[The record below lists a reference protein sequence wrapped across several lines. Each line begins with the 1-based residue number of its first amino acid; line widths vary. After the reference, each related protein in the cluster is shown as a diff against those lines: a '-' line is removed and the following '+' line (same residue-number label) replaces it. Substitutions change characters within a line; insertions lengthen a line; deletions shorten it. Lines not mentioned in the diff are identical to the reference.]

1 MTTTAESYSVKH
13 SGAKAPVSAHPAFP
27 AIVALWFAT
36 LLGLGSLVL
45 PVALI
50 ERLVAVT
57 GVASLVPSAAP
68 PLGFTARVS
77 IALGGAIAGALIGLA
92 LAHRVARTH
101 SRDGEP
107 RRFFEASEM
116 LISADEPGENGPET
130 GPGME
135 ARPESGPEATEDAGF
150 EAEAR
155 EPTPDASDPLPCA
168 TPSLH
173 QDEPADAGNE
183 VSGESAAPQL
193 SIIETP
199 ARAEEPQDGCPLDEL
214 GLVQLA
220 TRLGAS
226 LEKRKAQLAARRPA
240 FPATLPPLAGADP
253 LETAEAEDAARA
265 IADFFG
271 SPEAAASLAKTA
283 ASGPA
288 SDIPASPPPASVSNH
303 TEYGVEN
310 SSPEFDRYDT
320 DDDDEYGSLL
330 AMKNPFARQQE
341 FVRAEEPED
350 SSVTEPAAPR
360 DPADAERR
368 LRDALATLQRMS
380 GAA

>member
-1 MTTTAESYSVKH
+1 MTTTAESYSVKR

-27 AIVALWFAT
+27 AIVALWFAA
-36 LLGLGSLVL
+36 LLGLGSLIL

-92 LAHRVARTH
+92 LAHRVARTA
-101 SRDGEP
+101 SREGEP

-116 LISADEPGENGPET
+116 LISADEPGEKGPET
-130 GPGME
+130 GPGTEM
-135 ARPESGPEATEDAGF
+135 RPESGPEATEDAGF
-150 EAEAR
+150 EAETG
-155 EPTPDASDPLPCA
+155 EPAPDASDPLPFA
-168 TPSLH
+168 APPLH
-173 QDEPADAGNE
+173 QDEPADADDE
-183 VSGESAAPQL
+183 VSGEPAAPQL
-193 SIIETP
+193 SVIETP
-199 ARAEEPQDGCPLDEL
+199 ARAEEPQDARPLDEL

-220 TRLGAS
+220 ARLGAS
-226 LEKRKAQLAARRPA
+226 LEKRKAQLAARRRPA
-240 FPATLPPLAGADP
+240 FPAALAPLAEADL

-271 SPEAAASLAKTA
+271 SPEAAASLAKPA
-283 ASGPA
+283 ASEPA

-320 DDDDEYGSLL
+320 DDDEYGSLL

-360 DPADAERR
+360 DPAAAERR

>member
-1 MTTTAESYSVKH
+1 M
-13 SGAKAPVSAHPAFP
+13 PD
-27 AIVALWFAT
+27 ID
-36 LLGLGSLVL
+36 L
-45 PVALI
+45 PVFAF
-50 ERLVAVT
+50 E
-57 GVASLVPSAAP
+57 PNW
-68 PLGFTARVS
+68 
-77 IALGGAIAGALIGLA
+77 
-92 LAHRVARTH
+92 
-101 SRDGEP
+101 RDGVTETLEWLTDVLQSKISGYEQRRSVRITP

-116 LISADEPGENGPET
+116 LISTDEPGEKGPET

-150 EAEAR
+150 EAETG
-155 EPTPDASDPLPCA
+155 EPAPDASDPLPFA
-168 TPSLH
+168 APSLH
-173 QDEPADAGNE
+173 RDEPADAGNE
-183 VSGESAAPQL
+183 VSGEPAAPQL
-193 SIIETP
+193 SVIETP
-199 ARAEEPQDGCPLDEL
+199 AWAEEPQDGRPLDEL

-220 TRLGAS
+220 ARLGAS
-226 LEKRKAQLAARRPA
+226 LEKRKAQFAARRPA
-240 FPATLPPLAGADP
+240 FPAALAPLAGADL

-265 IADFFG
+265 IADFFS

-320 DDDDEYGSLL
+320 DDDEYGSLL